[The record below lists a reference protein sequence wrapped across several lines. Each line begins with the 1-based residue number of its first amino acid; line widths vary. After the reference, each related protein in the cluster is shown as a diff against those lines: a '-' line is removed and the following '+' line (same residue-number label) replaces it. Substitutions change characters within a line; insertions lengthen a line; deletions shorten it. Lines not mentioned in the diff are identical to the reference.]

1 MTTTQNRINLCLV
14 QSSEFDM
21 IYVSDEDGS
30 LSPGT
35 MLSEGPA
42 TLLASDSDQLL
53 RFVNTTSCTYIA
65 TGCYHYCRST
75 CFRSVRY
82 SYVGMDQENW
92 SLRVCKKLIHNEPTV
107 CINFPG
113 GRRGDNGGHAYI
125 AHLPVGN
132 TYVATLLDGAG
143 TEVTEG
149 TLKES
154 YEPSA
159 FCSVGAVFSVVYE
172 GSIVIENIASS
183 AVLEESQY
191 TYGNDDAMY

>member
-1 MTTTQNRINLCLV
+1 MATTQNKINLCLV
-14 QSSEFDM
+14 NSSEFDM

-30 LSPGT
+30 LSPAT

-82 SYVGMDQENW
+82 SYEGIDQENW
-92 SLRVCKKLIHNEPTV
+92 SLRVCKSNEPTV

-132 TYVATLLDGAG
+132 TYVATLLNGAG
-143 TEVTEG
+143 TEVING

-159 FCSVGAVFSVVYE
+159 SCPAGAEFSVVYE
-172 GSIVIENIASS
+172 GSIVIENTASS
-183 AVLEESQY
+183 AVLEESQN
-191 TYGNDDAMY
+191 TYGNDDAM